1 MQVKLRHASE
11 FTPEKNGKRI
21 YCVNFWVPT
30 PNTLA
35 DTETGCPCRYATLN
49 LPLPTTMPTE
59 IADLIYVLR

>member
-30 PNTLA
+30 PNTH
-35 DTETGCPCRYATLN
+35 
-49 LPLPTTMPTE
+49 
-59 IADLIYVLR
+59 LRIQKQDAPVDMQRSICHCQPQCQPKLLT